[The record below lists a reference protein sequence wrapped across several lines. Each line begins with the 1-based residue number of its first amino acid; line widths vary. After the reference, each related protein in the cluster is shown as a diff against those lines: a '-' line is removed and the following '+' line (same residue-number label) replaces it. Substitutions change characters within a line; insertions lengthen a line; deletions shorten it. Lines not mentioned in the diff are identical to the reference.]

1 MKMTKKYNQDEVK
14 GHNFISDPYFEEW
27 GNGDWKKGE
36 PNKYTKKKDGDRT
49 YLYISGKGS
58 ISQSV
63 MLPKKSS
70 GKSDEPPFY
79 SLTFDYSVK
88 NKASVSLILTYLSGG
103 SERDKKEI
111 TLPEIKEWSQYEL
124 LLDVSAEDTEISL
137 KFYAGKSAGNKG
149 INLTAVDMQL
159 HIGGLNPESI
169 VFDDENISADKPLLT
184 LNYGRKHILNIK
196 PAADSAWRD
205 LNCAMRWNSDIP
217 VSNYPVS
224 FTPDLNTAQPL
235 NKEGSLWEMAC
246 SAQKVSGIPETFSV
260 MLASEY
266 SSVPFIFG
274 AEIGDYLYKFTE
286 PKISGIAVIAQSIP
300 ADLSIRVVCDYDDAY
315 PDMPGVPDVDVCWKM
330 DDGKIISTARTDT
343 DGMATL
349 TFLPE
354 KSGNYKLAALITDKT
369 GRESSHQFDVN
380 VYDRSPWLDDTRI
393 TLNNTDVDLSGEAG
407 YLMNGEVTVLHLNCD
422 KNRNVFGL
430 VKLENNAGNTGVS
443 ITPAEGREIPPE
455 GLSWDLNITG
465 SDSRE
470 LAFLLTSDQ
479 FGISQEI
486 RVIALQ
492 PDTGKEI
499 KSLKVNDEVI
509 NEKTPLIVAPAE
521 TITLNCTV
529 NKLLSRLQAEL
540 NSKNRTL
547 LAAEPA
553 FGQLQTLKNNAAE
566 WKLHSINSQGGFF
579 ELALNIPPLTNPQTL
594 SGRVLPQEIASG
606 IETITLNNVPVTVPG
621 DFFLA
626 PDKKYTLT
634 VKPHPLLKDIPVSLV
649 SQTNNGVTVNSNPPF
664 GQEVSLAENGAS
676 WQISADPSSARGK
689 FSLQIQSQWGG
700 APLHLDGVVLS
711 ADLQDEAS
719 AKVIDGNLDR
729 EYGIDFNIGFAFL
742 AFENYTLELKLHQ
755 NNLISGQTVSWELP
769 EDDYHRNAV
778 SFDPKTPIALDLS
791 GAEWEFNYTEGDSTQ
806 FDLLLNSPGKFSY
819 KTPCHIFSDEKYLE
833 KNQCVFMLNDLVI
846 IPGIDPNNLEYK
858 EDISIKLKLS
868 QKVSEFLN
876 GMVLALIVHKMSDK
890 GDSVIITSDEEITVD
905 KNKPDLEWSVKT
917 DVEVGH
923 HFTLEVV
930 LLNLKDIRS
939 VIKFTSV

>member
-196 PAADSAWRD
+196 PAADSAWCD
-205 LNCAMRWNSDIP
+205 LDCAMRWNSDIP
-217 VSNYPVS
+217 ASNYPVS

-499 KSLKVNDEVI
+499 KSLKVNDEVV

-566 WKLHSINSQGGFF
+566 WKLHSINPQGGFF

-606 IETITLNNVPVTVPG
+606 IETITLNNAPVTVSG
-621 DFFLA
+621 DFFLV

-649 SQTNNGVTVNSNPPF
+649 SQTNSGVTVNSNPPF

-711 ADLQDEAS
+711 ADLQDEGS
-719 AKVIDGNLDR
+719 VQVTDGLSGEKYKVDP
-729 EYGIDFNIGFAFL
+729 NIGFIFEADKSYPL
-742 AFENYTLELKLHQ
+742 AVRLKK
-755 NNLISGQTVSWELP
+755 NNLIHGQAVSWVLP
-769 EDDYHRNAV
+769 DGDSHQNAV
-778 SFDPKTPIALDLS
+778 SFEPEEPVELTTL
-791 GAEWEFNYTEGDSTQ
+791 GAEWEFSYTEEGDTQ
-806 FDLLLNSPGKFSY
+806 FDLLLTSQNKFSY
-819 KTPCHIFSDEKYLE
+819 KIPCHIFNDADYLE
-833 KNQCVFMLNDLVI
+833 RSQCKFVLNSKDI
-846 IPGIDPNNLEYK
+846 IPDGNDHELAYK
-858 EDISIKLKLS
+858 KDISLQLKLS
-868 QKVSEFLN
+868 PDATTFLN
-876 GMVLALIVHKMSDK
+876 GMSLALITHNMDDE
-890 GDSVIITSDEEITVD
+890 GDSLIVTPDKPTLITPETRNVQWNIESDVA
-905 KNKPDLEWSVKT
+905 
-917 DVEVGH
+917 VGH
-923 HFTLEVV
+923 RFTLEIVV
-930 LLNLKDIRS
+930 NNLKSITS
-939 VIKFTSV
+939 LIKCTSV